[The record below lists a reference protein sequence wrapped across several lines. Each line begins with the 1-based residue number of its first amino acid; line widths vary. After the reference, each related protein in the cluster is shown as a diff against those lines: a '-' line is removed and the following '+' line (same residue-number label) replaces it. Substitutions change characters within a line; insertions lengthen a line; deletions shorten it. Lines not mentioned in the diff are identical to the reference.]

1 MNSLFLSP
9 STSSVTLS
17 SRLFSASA
25 STRSTTSEHYNKVV
39 KEKTKCK
46 QSTSKSTDTGKKER
60 IQRRETKSCPSR
72 SVDAKVDKK
81 KDKTIDVEEV
91 PRAMSVF
98 GKYNGKGSKYKPTAW
113 FNFPQETSIDVINSF
128 VCDAMNEKPMCY
140 SINVKK
146 GETVPNL
153 LRHNLEVRVGQNG
166 VIRTQRK
173 NDTVMSEVGQGDA
186 RQGKK
191 RTAPL
196 SWEEQLQWHDVSIA
210 G

>member
-1 MNSLFLSP
+1 MNSLFSPP

-17 SRLFSASA
+17 SRRHSVSA
-25 STRSTTSEHYNKVV
+25 STRSTTSEHYNKLV

-72 SVDAKVDKK
+72 SIDAKVDKK
-81 KDKTIDVEEV
+81 KEQKIDLEGV
-91 PRAMSVF
+91 PWATSVF
-98 GKYNGKGSKYKPTAW
+98 GKYNGKGSEYKPTAW
-113 FNFPQETSIDVINSF
+113 FNFPQETSVGVIDSF
-128 VCDAMNEKPMCY
+128 VFDTMNEKPVCY

-153 LRHNLEVRVGQNG
+153 LQHNMEVSVGQNG

-173 NDTVMSEVGQGDA
+173 KDTVMSAVCQGDA
-186 RQGKK
+186 RLGKK